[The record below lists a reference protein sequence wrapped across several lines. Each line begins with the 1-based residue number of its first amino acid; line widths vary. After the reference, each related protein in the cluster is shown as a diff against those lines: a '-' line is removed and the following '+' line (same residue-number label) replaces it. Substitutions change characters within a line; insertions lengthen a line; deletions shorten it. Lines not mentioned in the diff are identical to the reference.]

1 MSTKLEDKS
10 AHLTIYGVSY
20 RNIKSSNFS
29 LLPTIELSKKKEKK
43 EKKKKVGHGWIMGA
57 MEISSNKLNHQ
68 FGINILF

>member
-43 EKKKKVGHGWIMGA
+43 KKVGHGWIMGA